1 MILHIH
7 NTCVLNEAVHMS
19 EFLLLL
25 PKTRVE
31 LLVANLTNDE
41 KSVLFVNG
49 AGNISRIG
57 WPAYQWWSEVPLLRL
72 LLSRFVTAFSFTF
85 TLNLMC
91 SLQGSPRRGA

>member
-72 LLSRFVTAFSFTF
+72 LLSLLCHCLLLTL